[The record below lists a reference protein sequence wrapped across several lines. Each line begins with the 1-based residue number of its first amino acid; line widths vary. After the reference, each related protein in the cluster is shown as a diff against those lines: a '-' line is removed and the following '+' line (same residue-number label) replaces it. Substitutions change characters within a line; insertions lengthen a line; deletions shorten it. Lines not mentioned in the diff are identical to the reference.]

1 MCCRDFDRDRSG
13 QMDSDE
19 YLAAMMRLRVGEGL
33 ARDLFEAADLP
44 GGELDMEVR
53 KKILIFHS
61 RILISC

>member
-1 MCCRDFDRDRSG
+1 
-13 QMDSDE
+13 MDSDE